1 MKERRRN
8 RSKGEGKMPE
18 ENNEARGDQQPA
30 EPAPDVRALGRL
42 VGEWEVSGDYVQ
54 GTSRYEWMEGGFFLL
69 QHYDFET
76 PEGRKVAGVEVIGH
90 ERPFGAEPSEDIKAR
105 AYSNT
110 GDTLDYV
117 YELEDD
123 ALTIWGGEKG
133 SPAYFEGEFSGDGDT
148 LAGRWR
154 WPGGGY
160 QATSTRVG

>member
-1 MKERRRN
+1 LGYAHGRKLRIVD
-8 RSKGEGKMPE
+8 KGT
-18 ENNEARGDQQPA
+18 A
-30 EPAPDVRALGRL
+30 
-42 VGEWEVSGDYVQ
+42 
-54 GTSRYEWMEGGFFLL
+54 
-69 QHYDFET
+69 
-76 PEGRKVAGVEVIGH
+76 EGRKVAGVEVIGH

-110 GDTLDYV
+110 GDTLDYL

-133 SPAYFEGEFSGDGDT
+133 SPAYFEGEFSGDT

-154 WPGGGY
+154 WPGGY